1 MKQWIR
7 SLRKGGYGST
17 RDILL
22 FLIPGMG
29 AYAFIMLYPN
39 IMSIYYSFTQW
50 SGYGTP
56 IFVGLDNFKK
66 LISDPALIIAM
77 GMVARSLFL
86 VFFVTLPIAFILAFL
101 LSRKT
106 RGARVYRFFYFIP
119 LVVPAAMLGVM
130 WKNFFIYRGVI
141 NYFLEIL
148 GLGNI
153 AIAWLSTIGVVQ
165 WVVLFP
171 DVWGGVCFYI
181 LIFAAGLAGIPQILY
196 DAAAIDGANS
206 WQQMRYITLPSMRL
220 VYVTAVILALPGAL
234 STFIYPYAMTQGGP
248 IRSTYTLALWVF
260 SNVYATF
267 GGRQPNIGY
276 GSTVA
281 LLHASMGIL
290 LGLIVWR
297 YGRRGANYGVTHG
310 QKIFFLLICMKIV
323 MDQKAGNKNEP

>member
-1 MKQWIR
+1 
-7 SLRKGGYGST
+7 
-17 RDILL
+17 
-22 FLIPGMG
+22 MG
-29 AYAFIMLYPN
+29 AYVFIMLYPN
-39 IMSIYYSFTQW
+39 IMSIYYSFTKW

-56 IFVGLDNFKK
+56 VLVGFDNFKK
-66 LISDPALIIAM
+66 LISDPALIIAL

-101 LSRKT
+101 LSRKL

-141 NYFLEIL
+141 NYALNSLNLESF
-148 GLGNI
+148 

-165 WVVLFP
+165 WVVLLP
-171 DVWGGVCFYI
+171 NVWGGVCFYI
-181 LIFAAGLAGIPQILY
+181 LIFAAGLAGIPPILY
-196 DAAAIDGANS
+196 DAAAIDGANA
-206 WQQMRYITLPSMRL
+206 WQQLIHITLPSLRS

-248 IRSTYTLALWVF
+248 VRKTYTLALWVF
-260 SNVYATF
+260 DNVYATL

-276 GSTVA
+276 GSAIA
-281 LLHASMGIL
+281 LLHAGLGVL

-297 YGRRGANYGVTHG
+297 SGRRNVAVG
-310 QKIFFLLICMKIV
+310 
-323 MDQKAGNKNEP
+323 